1 MPVLRAR
8 PAVRRVAPV
17 LEEFAEAWIRDADS
31 RGPELLPDSLARAC
45 ASVLD
50 VDGAGLSII
59 SRPSLRLPIG
69 ASSAASAAA
78 ERCQFAL
85 GDGPCFR
92 AHDTQAVVVASAAV
106 FAREWALLQQDIRDR
121 AGFRSV
127 VCLPL
132 GRSFAGFG
140 VLDLYF
146 LSPSAA
152 TAFDPTGA
160 LRLVDEV
167 SDVLL
172 AASPVPEG
180 PGEDEALDGA
190 SWLDA
195 PGAQRRRRVWVAL
208 GMLNVEL
215 RMSSVDALA
224 LLRARAFT
232 LGCSLEDLADDMISG
247 RLRSEQFLPDPGR

>member
-1 MPVLRAR
+1 M
-8 PAVRRVAPV
+8 
-17 LEEFAEAWIRDADS
+17 LEDFADAWLRDADP
-31 RGPELLPDSLARAC
+31 GAPELLPDSLARAC
-45 ASVLD
+45 ASVLA

-78 ERCQFAL
+78 ERWQFTL

-92 AHDTQAVVVASAAV
+92 AHDTQSVVVAPASV
-106 FAREWALLQQDIRDR
+106 FATQWSVLQQEMRR
-121 AGFRSV
+121 HAGFRSV

-146 LSPSAA
+146 ASPSAA
-152 TAFDPTGA
+152 ATFDPARA
-160 LRLVDEV
+160 LALADEV

-180 PGEDEALDGA
+180 PGEDEPLDA
-190 SWLDA
+190 TSWLDA

-208 GMLNVEL
+208 GMLNFEL
-215 RMSSVDALA
+215 RLSSADALA
-224 LLRARAFT
+224 VLRGRAYAQ
-232 LGCSLEDLADDMISG
+232 GRSLEELADDMIEG
-247 RLRSEQFLPDPGR
+247 RLRSEQFLPDLGR

>member
-1 MPVLRAR
+1 
-8 PAVRRVAPV
+8 V
-17 LEEFAEAWIRDADS
+17 LEDFAEAWIRDAGT
-31 RGPELLPDSLARAC
+31 RAPELLPDSLARAC

-69 ASSAASAAA
+69 ASSPAAAAA

-92 AHDTQAVVVASAAV
+92 AHDTQSVVVASADV
-106 FAREWALLQQDIRDR
+106 LAREWSVLQQDILSR
-121 AGFRSV
+121 AGYRSQ

-132 GRSFAGFG
+132 GHSFAGFG

-146 LSPSAA
+146 LSPVAA
-152 TAFDPTGA
+152 SAFDPAGA
-160 LRLVDEV
+160 LRLADEM

-180 PGEDEALDGA
+180 PDEDEDLGA
-190 SWLDA
+190 VSWLDA

-208 GMLNVEL
+208 GMLNFEL
-215 RMSSVDALA
+215 RMSSADALA
-224 LLRARAFT
+224 VLRARAFAQGRT
-232 LGCSLEDLADDMISG
+232 LEDLADDMIEG
-247 RLRSEQFLPDPGR
+247 RLVSEQFLPDPGR

>member
-1 MPVLRAR
+1 VL
-8 PAVRRVAPV
+8 
-17 LEEFAEAWIRDADS
+17 LEDFAEAWIRDADS
-31 RGPELLPDSLARAC
+31 RAPELLPDSLARAC
-45 ASVLD
+45 AAVLD

-69 ASSAASAAA
+69 SSSPASAAA
-78 ERCQFAL
+78 ERSQFAL

-92 AHDTQAVVVASAAV
+92 AHDTQSVVVASAAV
-106 FAREWALLQQDIRDR
+106 FASEWAVLQQEIHDR

-146 LSPSAA
+146 TSPSAA
-152 TAFDPTGA
+152 SAFDPAGA
-160 LRLVDEV
+160 LRLADEM

-180 PGEDEALDGA
+180 PDEDEPLDGT

-208 GMLNVEL
+208 GMLNFEL

-224 LLRARAFT
+224 VLRARAFA
-232 LGCSLEDLADDMISG
+232 LGCSLEDLADDMIAG
-247 RLRSEQFLPDPGR
+247 RLRSEQFLPYRGR